1 MNNNIANGIVINK
14 SQGITPQKQLD
25 SLQDWFVINS
35 VIVAPIYPIIN
46 GLRPIIIINIISF
59 QNFCFH
65 KIIYALKPTSYI
77 AYKTTLN
84 TSKRRDNN
92 TFKL

>member
-14 SQGITPQKQLD
+14 NQGITPQKQLD

-46 GLRPIIIINIISF
+46 GLSPIIIIKIIPTGNFIKSLFLLKKIISYLILINLF
-59 QNFCFH
+59 PF
-65 KIIYALKPTSYI
+65 KISVSENLFSH
-77 AYKTTLN
+77 
-84 TSKRRDNN
+84 
-92 TFKL
+92 

>member
-46 GLRPIIIINIISF
+46 GLRPIIIINIIPMG
-59 QNFCFH
+59 NFIKSLFLLK
-65 KIIYALKPTSYI
+65 KIISYLTLI
-77 AYKTTLN
+77 NLFPFKTFV
-84 TSKRRDNN
+84 SI
-92 TFKL
+92 KLFTH